1 MQQMAP
7 SNTILQTIV
16 DDEKRG
22 RVMSFYAMAFL
33 GMVPFGSL
41 LAGNMAARFGAPTAV
56 MFNGV
61 VCIAG
66 SLIFRAKVAC
76 DPEDCAADLCPDGYR
91 FGDLRRK
98 NPFFIQPARRR
109 PRWFQRLQFQT

>member
-22 RVMSFYAMAFL
+22 RVMSFYAMSFL

-41 LAGNMAARFGAPTAV
+41 LAGSMAARFGAPATV

-61 VCIAG
+61 VCLAA
-66 SLIFRAKVAC
+66 SLLFTRKLPGIRKIVRPIYVRMGIV
-76 DPEDCAADLCPDGYR
+76 PE
-91 FGDLRRK
+91 
-98 NPFFIQPARRR
+98 
-109 PRWFQRLQFQT
+109 T

>member
-41 LAGNMAARFGAPTAV
+41 LTGSLAARFGAPAAV

-61 VCIAG
+61 VCLAG
-66 SLIFRAKVAC
+66 SFV
-76 DPEDCAADLCPDGYR
+76 
-91 FGDLRRK
+91 F
-98 NPFFIQPARRR
+98 ARRLPAIRKIVR
-109 PRWFQRLQFQT
+109 PIYARLGIMPDS